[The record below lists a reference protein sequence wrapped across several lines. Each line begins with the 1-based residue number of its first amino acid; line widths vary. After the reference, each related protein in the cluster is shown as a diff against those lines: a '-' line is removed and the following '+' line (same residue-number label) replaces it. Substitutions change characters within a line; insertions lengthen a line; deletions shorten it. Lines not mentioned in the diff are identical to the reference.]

1 MANRDLGLIQEEK
14 DGGELRLILVNGLLT
29 AEVGFYF
36 LLVSSEKAATATLL
50 KMARHL

>member
-29 AEVGFYF
+29 AEVGFF
-36 LLVSSEKAATATLL
+36 FFFISKF
-50 KMARHL
+50 